1 MKKPKGP
8 RKALIQ
14 MQKANR
20 PRKNPKVKHPKVE
33 TRRDKQEIATIAT
46 SRWENTNSEIGFF
59 TFFSYFFFV
68 SGKNASCF

>member
-1 MKKPKGP
+1 MEKPKGP

-33 TRRDKQEIATIAT
+33 TRRDKQEIAIVAT
-46 SRWENTNSEIGFF
+46 SR
-59 TFFSYFFFV
+59 
-68 SGKNASCF
+68 